1 MHRSAKRDRSSIG
14 SSLSDIPT
22 FIAIRRGRGI
32 RMERVEFSAELAGGR
47 EIVVS
52 GTRDTTWV
60 RDASYGADADGN
72 RGEDTGWQIE
82 EDLISDVQILD
93 LETGAV
99 VPLASVEPRVAELIA
114 DYLRVTPPDDGS

>member
-1 MHRSAKRDRSSIG
+1 M
-14 SSLSDIPT
+14 
-22 FIAIRRGRGI
+22 
-32 RMERVEFSAELAGGR
+32 
-47 EIVVS
+47 S